1 MDTRI
6 RVESRRYLR
15 RDTSFKHV
23 TLRIEDRVASVI
35 LNRPPVNAFNRE
47 FVAELTQLARSLKND
62 KTVWL
67 VSVTSSGSV
76 FSAGADL
83 KERAALPASRVAMT
97 VRNIQRMVLSWVQL
111 PQPVVMGIRG
121 AALGGGLEF
130 ALAADL
136 LVAAE
141 NASLGFPEV
150 TLGIIPAAGGTQLL
164 PLRTSLAVARKWI
177 LGGQRHTAHEAFDDG
192 VVDLIF
198 PSNGFEDQYAR
209 VIASFAVNAPL
220 AMRQAKKA
228 LSTHPLKTLR
238 DGLRIEGACYASL
251 IKTRDRHE
259 ALEAFLEKRQPVWK
273 GK

>member
-1 MDTRI
+1 MAVR
-6 RVESRRYLR
+6 
-15 RDTSFKHV
+15 TSSGFLG
-23 TLRIEDRVASVI
+23 LRIEAHILHVS
-35 LNRPPVNAFNRE
+35 LNRPPVNALNRE
-47 FVAELTQLARSLKND
+47 FIAELTRLARSLKND

-83 KERAALPASRVAMT
+83 KERAALPVSRVATT
-97 VRNIQRMVLSWVQL
+97 VRNIQRMVLSWAGL

-130 ALAADL
+130 ALAADI
-136 LVAAE
+136 LVASE

-150 TLGIIPAAGGTQLL
+150 SLGIIPAAGGTQLL

-177 LGGQRHTAHEAFDDG
+177 LGGQRYSAQEALDDG
-192 VVDLIF
+192 VVDLVVA
-198 PSNGFEDQYAR
+198 SNGFEDQYAR
-209 VIASFAVNAPL
+209 VIASLAVNAPL

-228 LSTHPLKTLR
+228 LSAHRTKRLR
-238 DGLRIEGACYASL
+238 SGLRVESACYASL
-251 IKTRDRHE
+251 IKTHDRRE
-259 ALEAFLEKRQPVWK
+259 ALQAFLEKRQPVWK